1 MTNFADR
8 ASSMPLGYYPDR
20 TSAKVKKFAIADAKP
35 TPPPQD
41 SPLQPDREYQP
52 EDPQAS
58 LE

>member
-1 MTNFADR
+1 
-8 ASSMPLGYYPDR
+8 MPLGYYPDR